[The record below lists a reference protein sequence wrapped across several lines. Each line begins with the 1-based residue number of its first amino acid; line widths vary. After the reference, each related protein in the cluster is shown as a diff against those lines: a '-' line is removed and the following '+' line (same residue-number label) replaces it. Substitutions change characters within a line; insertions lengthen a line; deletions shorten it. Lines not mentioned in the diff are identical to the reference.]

1 MAWTSP
7 GFNSPRVHSMIS
19 LDEFKKLDIRIGK
32 ILKAEPI
39 AGADKLLRLEIDL
52 GAETRQIVA
61 GIAEHY
67 APEALIGRE
76 IPVLVNIEPRVLKGV
91 ESQGM
96 FLAADDNGAPVLLA
110 PDRKVPPGSIVR

>member
-19 LDEFKKLDIRIGK
+19 LNEFKEFDIRVGK
-32 ILKAEPI
+32 IVKAEPI
-39 AGADKLLRLEIDL
+39 AGADKLLRLEVDL

-61 GIAEHY
+61 GIANHY
-67 APEALIGRE
+67 ASEALIGLE
-76 IPVLVNIEPRVLKGV
+76 IPVVVNLEPRVLKGV

-96 FLAADDNGAPVLLA
+96 LLAADDNGAPVLLS
-110 PDRKVPPGSIVR
+110 PDREVPPGSMVK